1 MDERILPG
9 ILTLLIV
16 AVAFSLMWW
25 GWRNKLKRQAD
36 VGGLPEVPAEL
47 GEALISVPG
56 QYVVTTSGGDWLDRL
71 AVHGLGIRTTAVV
84 RAYPAGILV
93 ERSGAQDIF
102 IAKENFTEVATQ
114 AGMAGKFV
122 EKDGIIVIS
131 WLLAGTAVDT
141 GFRTTEAGAKRPLV
155 ETLQTLLP
163 EGAKM
168 AEGDLAEN
176 HEAAAGFAADAKPEP
191 KPESQPESQSDV
203 DPDVQNIDTPAVE
216 RNGKNKSE

>member
-1 MDERILPG
+1 MDERIVPG

-16 AVAFSLMWW
+16 AVAFTLMWW

-36 VGGLPEVPAEL
+36 VGQLPEVPAEL

-71 AVHGLGIRTTAVV
+71 AVHGLGIRTPAVV
-84 RAYPAGILV
+84 HAYPSGILV

-102 IAKENFTEVATQ
+102 IAKEHFTELATQ

-122 EKDGIIVIS
+122 EKDGIVVIS
-131 WLLAGTAVDT
+131 WLLAGAEVDT
-141 GFRTTEAGAKRPLV
+141 GFRTTEAGAKHPLM

-168 AEGDLAEN
+168 ADNGLLEN
-176 HEAAAGFAADAKPEP
+176 IENAAPEA
-191 KPESQPESQSDV
+191 QPGAQPDV
-203 DPDVQNIDTPAVE
+203 EPDVQNIDTPAVE

>member
-9 ILTLLIV
+9 ILTLLIIV
-16 AVAFSLMWW
+16 VAFALMWW

-36 VGGLPEVPAEL
+36 VGQLPEAPTEL

-71 AVHGLGIRTTAVV
+71 AVHGLGIRTPGVV
-84 RAYPAGILV
+84 HVYPSGILV

-102 IAKENFTEVATQ
+102 IAKEHFTELATQ
-114 AGMAGKFV
+114 SGMAGKFV
-122 EKDGIIVIS
+122 EKDGLIVIG
-131 WLLAGTAVDT
+131 WLLAGKDVDT
-141 GFRTTEAGAKRPLV
+141 GFRTIEAGAKRPLM

-168 AEGDLAEN
+168 ADNDLFEKTKNTA
-176 HEAAAGFAADAKPEP
+176 PETP
-191 KPESQPESQSDV
+191 A
-203 DPDVQNIDTPAVE
+203 DVQNIDTPAVE

>member
-84 RAYPAGILV
+84 RVYPAGILV

-102 IAKENFTEVATQ
+102 IATENFTEVATQ

-163 EGAKM
+163 EGAKI
-168 AEGDLAEN
+168 AEN
-176 HEAAAGFAADAKPEP
+176 HEAAAGFAADAQ
-191 KPESQPESQSDV
+191 PESQPESQPDV
-203 DPDVQNIDTPAVE
+203 DSDVQNIDTPAVE